1 MATNQRTVFIS
12 SLGILGLTPVFAAC
26 ATAEVAT
33 GYEPSEQSVVEAEE
47 TVSPAP
53 VEEVTGEIA
62 GLYADGTYSA
72 LGGYQSPNGPETVGL
87 SVTLANGVISAIEV
101 TPGATGGTSQRYQ
114 SQFAEGIVAETVG
127 KSLDE
132 LSVGRVAGSSLTSG
146 GFNEALKAI
155 KADANR

>member
-1 MATNQRTVFIS
+1 MATDQRTVFIS

-26 ATAEVAT
+26 ATAEVAN
-33 GYEPSEQSVVEAEE
+33 GYEPSEQS
-47 TVSPAP
+47 TVAPAP
-53 VEEVTGEIA
+53 VEAVTGEIA
-62 GLYADGTYSA
+62 GLYADGTSSA
-72 LGGYQSPNGPETVGL
+72 QGGYQSPNGPETVGL
-87 SVTLANGVISAIEV
+87 SVTLENGVISAIEV
-101 TPGATGGTSQRYQ
+101 TPGATGGPSKPYQ

-127 KSLDE
+127 KSLHE